1 MKGLFVDTAGWAAFL
16 VRSEAFHDQ
25 AVFLLDHA
33 RENGRSVLTTSYVMA
48 ELVALLTSP
57 MHVPRREQVRIVGT
71 LRSDDW
77 IRILHVD
84 PVQDG
89 AAWDLLAR
97 HDDKVWSLVD
107 CTSFIVMRA
116 HSITVALT
124 SDRHFEQA
132 GFTRLLRKQ

>member
-16 VRSEAFHDQ
+16 VGSEPFHDQ

-33 RENGRSVLTTSYVMA
+33 RKNGRPILTSYVMA

-57 MHVPRREQVRIVGT
+57 MRVPRRDQIRIVGT
-71 LRSDDW
+71 LRSAAW
-77 IRILHVD
+77 IRVLHVNL
-84 PVQDG
+84 VQER

-107 CTSFIVMRA
+107 CASFVIMREY
-116 HSITVALT
+116 SIAVALT
-124 SDRHFEQA
+124 TDHHFEQA

>member
-1 MKGLFVDTAGWAAFL
+1 
-16 VRSEAFHDQ
+16 
-25 AVFLLDHA
+25 
-33 RENGRSVLTTSYVMA
+33 MA

-57 MHVPRREQVRIVGT
+57 LRVRRREQVRIVGT
-71 LRSDDW
+71 LRSADW

-84 PVQDG
+84 PARDE
-89 AAWDLLAR
+89 AAWHPLAR
-97 HDDKVWSLVD
+97 HEDKTWSLVD
-107 CTSFIVMRA
+107 CASFVVMRE

>member
-25 AVFLLDHA
+25 AVFLLEHA
-33 RENGRSVLTTSYVMA
+33 RENARPVVTTSYVMP

-57 MHVPRREQVRIVGT
+57 LQVPRREQVRILGT
-71 LRSDDW
+71 LRSAAW

-84 PVQDG
+84 PAQDE
-89 AAWDLLAR
+89 AAWRLFTR
-97 HDDKVWSLVD
+97 HDDKTWSLVD
-107 CTSFIVMRA
+107 CSSFIVMREQ
-116 HSITVALT
+116 SITVALT
-124 SDRHFEQA
+124 TDRHFEQA

>member
-1 MKGLFVDTAGWAAFL
+1 MRGLFVDTAGWAAFL
-16 VRSEAFHDQ
+16 VGSEAFHEQ

-33 RENGRSVLTTSYVMA
+33 RANGQPVLTTSYVMA

-57 MHVPRREQVRIVGT
+57 MRVPRREQVRIVGT
-71 LRSDDW
+71 LRSAEW

-84 PVQDG
+84 PAQG
-89 AAWDLLAR
+89 EAAWQLLAKQ
-97 HDDKVWSLVD
+97 DDKMWSLVD
-107 CTSFIVMRA
+107 CTSFVVMREY
-116 HSITVALT
+116 SITVALT

>member
-1 MKGLFVDTAGWAAFL
+1 

-33 RENGRSVLTTSYVMA
+33 RENGRPILTTSYVMA

-57 MHVPRREQVRIVGT
+57 MRVPRREQVRIFGT
-71 LRSDDW
+71 LRSADW
-77 IRILHVD
+77 IRILHID
-84 PVQDG
+84 AAQDE
-89 AAWDLLAR
+89 AAWRLLTR
-97 HDDKVWSLVD
+97 HKGNAWSLVD
-107 CTSFIVMRA
+107 CASFIVMRE

-132 GFTRLLRKQ
+132 GFIRLLRKQ